1 MQRDLV
7 LRARAGDHD
16 AFTALINGAIDR
28 LYSVARLIVRDND
41 RARDAVQDALL
52 RAWTGLPGLR
62 DPDRFDAWL
71 HRLLVHACYRAA
83 RQERSRR
90 IVEIQMD
97 VNVDVASRDTPGG
110 LALRDQL
117 ERGFLRLSPDQRA
130 VLVLRYYL
138 DLTDTAAAEAL
149 SIPVGTLKSRLNR
162 ATRALRA
169 ALQANERAPEL
180 TTESIA

>member
-7 LRARAGDHD
+7 LLARAGDHE
-16 AFTALINGAIDR
+16 AFTALIGGAIDH
-28 LYSVARLIVRDND
+28 LYAVARLIVRDDD

-52 RAWTGLPGLR
+52 RAWTGLPGLH

-83 RQERSRR
+83 GLERSRR
-90 IVEIQMD
+90 IVEIH
-97 VNVDVASRDTPGG
+97 VDVDGASRDAQGS

-130 VLVLRYYL
+130 VLVLHYYL
-138 DLTDTAAAEAL
+138 DLTDAAAAEAL

-162 ATRALRA
+162 ATQALRA
-169 ALQANERAPEL
+169 ALQANERATEL
-180 TTESIA
+180 TRESIA